1 MHKFTQRYASCTIPT
16 LSTMFPIF
24 PIFKFEEFFIYYRVG
39 YMHWCSYVGREVCG
53 HAPPENIANLGRC
66 MVHLGVF

>member
-1 MHKFTQRYASCTIPT
+1 MHHPYLVYYAFYTI
-16 LSTMFPIF
+16 PIF
-24 PIFKFEEFFIYYRVG
+24 PIFKFEEFFIYCRVG